1 MPDGLKSDAK
11 LGFGIA
17 IGFFLFML
25 VLVAVQYA
33 LGKAKG

>member
-25 VLVAVQYA
+25 VLVGIQYA